1 MSVVESIATILLCGI
16 LPVVL
21 VVLSA
26 IWGTEARFRLAK
38 RIFRLRSE
46 GYYDNWSRRPIAS
59 KIRFLSASGLA
70 TTCCLMIAVAIAIL
84 DPPVFFTK
92 VGLSIFATLLVA
104 EAIIGLI
111 WYKIVLANK

>member
-1 MSVVESIATILLCGI
+1 
-16 LPVVL
+16 
-21 VVLSA
+21 
-26 IWGTEARFRLAK
+26 
-38 RIFRLRSE
+38 
-46 GYYDNWSRRPIAS
+46 
-59 KIRFLSASGLA
+59 
-70 TTCCLMIAVAIAIL
+70 MIAVAIAIL